1 MTLVR
6 AALVR
11 CAWMVAAGL
20 GGCTVGPDYRRPVI
34 ATPAVYAEADA
45 AATAPLS
52 AEDADISAWW
62 TRFDDPTLTRLIAR
76 ALADSL
82 TLEAAA
88 SRIRQARSQEIRV
101 GAAAYPSISATGS
114 ALGYRSN
121 ASAGSSSTS
130 SSGGSSGGST
140 LALPSRLNLY
150 SVGFDASWEVDL
162 FGATRRAEEGARAN
176 TEAMEWARRDG
187 EVSLTAEIASDYFAL
202 RALQA
207 RLAVSNTALDRQNDL
222 FVLVQARRR
231 AGFVTLLDVDQ
242 QSTLVASTAAQ
253 MPPLDA
259 EARVRIHALG
269 VLLGQTPEALQ
280 EELAGGGVIPPVPAA
295 LPLGLPSELLR
306 RRPDV
311 RLAERR
317 LAASS
322 AQVGVAQASFF
333 PKLDLLGLTS
343 FAGMTLSHLL
353 SSQNL
358 MAAGVGL
365 VSEPVFDAGRNR
377 AAFEVAK
384 EERVQAD
391 LAYRVA
397 VLGALRDV
405 EDALV
410 RYRGE
415 ASRRESLGASVG
427 AAQRSL
433 SIARD
438 QYQAGTV
445 TFINVLQAQRALL
458 DAQDQ
463 CIQSDALT
471 VTDLVAVYK
480 ALGGGWSGPG
490 TVE

>member
-1 MTLVR
+1 M
-6 AALVR
+6 
-11 CAWMVAAGL
+11 
-20 GGCTVGPDYRRPVI
+20 
-34 ATPAVYAEADA
+34 
-45 AATAPLS
+45 
-52 AEDADISAWW
+52 
-62 TRFDDPTLTRLIAR
+62 
-76 ALADSL
+76 
-82 TLEAAA
+82 
-88 SRIRQARSQEIRV
+88 
-101 GAAAYPSISATGS
+101 
-114 ALGYRSN
+114 
-121 ASAGSSSTS
+121 
-130 SSGGSSGGST
+130 
-140 LALPSRLNLY
+140 Y

-207 RLAVSNTALDRQNDL
+207 RLAVSHTALDRQNDL